1 MALKRHITT
10 TGLLFTSLSL
20 MVGSGWLFGAYFASS
35 IAGPAALISW
45 ILGGL
50 LIGLVALTYSELSA
64 MLPLSGGISRYTQ
77 LGYGTMVSFCMS
89 WLAWL
94 SCVAVAPT
102 EVQAI
107 LQYGSHL
114 WPWLTYQDHG
124 VSLLTWPGF
133 GVATILLLGIS
144 LLNIMG
150 VKSVTKA
157 NSAITYWKIGIP
169 LLVIFVL
176 ASTHFDTHNLTHY
189 GGFAPHGWHG
199 ILWALPAAGVI
210 FSFLGAPEATM
221 MAGEVKN
228 PQRAIP
234 IAILGSVG
242 ICILL
247 YALIQLVFVGSLS
260 PDMLAKGWAGLH
272 FTGDSGPFAGIATT
286 LGLTWLAALIYFDAI
301 LSPAGTALIYTAA
314 TARLNYA
321 MGKNRFLPSWMNHL
335 NARGVPAI
343 AVLINFVVGVLMLF
357 PFPSWQSLIEFQS
370 VAIVLAY
377 GVGPIC
383 LIAFRKQ
390 LPNTHRPFK
399 LPARHVV
406 CLLTFYVCNLLA
418 YWTGWETIWRL
429 EIATLIG
436 VLSLLSYRCLRKYN
450 ENGLHLRYATWLIA
464 YFGGLGLV
472 SYLGN
477 FNGGKNILSFG
488 WDFLAVAA
496 FTVIVYVFA
505 LKCMRDS
512 THVQSALA
520 YEVELEAHL
529 APEEPV

>member
-20 MVGSGWLFGAYFASS
+20 MVGSGWLFGAYFAAS

-50 LIGLVALTYSELSA
+50 LIALVALCYSELAA

-77 LGYGTMVSFCMS
+77 LGYGTLVSFCMS

-114 WPWLTYQDHG
+114 WPWLTYQEAG
-124 VSLLTWPGF
+124 VNLLTWPGF
-133 GVATILLLGIS
+133 GVACVLLFGIS
-144 LLNIMG
+144 ALNVMG
-150 VKSVTKA
+150 VKKVTGA

-176 ASTHFDTHNLTHY
+176 IYTSFDAQNFTQH
-189 GGFAPHGWHG
+189 GGFAPAGWHG

-247 YALIQLVFVGSLS
+247 YALIQVAFVGSLS
-260 PDMLAKGWAGLH
+260 TDMLSHGWTGLH
-272 FTGDSGPFAGIATT
+272 FTGDTGPFAGIATA

-321 MGKNRFLPSWMNHL
+321 MGKNRFFPSWMFKL

-343 AVLINFVVGVLMLF
+343 AVLVNFLVGILMLF

-390 LPNTHRPFK
+390 LPDTARPFK
-399 LPARHVV
+399 LPIKHVL
-406 CLLTFYVCNLLA
+406 CLLTFYVCNLMA

-436 VLSLLSYRCLRKYN
+436 LLFLIAYRTLRKHN
-450 ENGLHLRYATWLIA
+450 ESPLHLSHASWLIA
-464 YFGGLGLV
+464 YFGGLGIV
-472 SYLGN
+472 SYFGN
-477 FNGGKNILSFG
+477 FNGGQNILTFG

-496 FTVIVYVFA
+496 FTLIVYVLA
-505 LKCMRDS
+505 LRCMRPA
-512 THVQSALA
+512 TEVQGNLA
-520 YEVELEAHL
+520 YEVELDHEYTLEEA
-529 APEEPV
+529 